1 MGAPMSGV
9 MDGRGVRGA
18 EGITTSAARSLVC
31 ARSHSPGDT
40 GRRCK
45 AHFRDG
51 CHITPAAGLLTC
63 PPLTGDGRPESL
75 KGTPKNAHDPH
86 LPLRLYRDR
95 PSSGRCREADLLG
108 NAASDV
114 LSQL

>member
-1 MGAPMSGV
+1 MANTKRTIAPAGAPMSGV
-9 MDGRGVRGA
+9 MDGRANATA

-63 PPLTGDGRPESL
+63 LPLTGDGRPESL
-75 KGTPKNAHDPH
+75 KGTRKNAHEPH
-86 LPLRLYRDR
+86 LPLRLCRDR
-95 PSSGRCREADLLG
+95 
-108 NAASDV
+108 
-114 LSQL
+114 